1 MLLECSGDEGP
12 LKSLGSVSITGA
24 RRESVFEGDSTDC
37 FLQIN
42 LAILWEKNC
51 ES

>member
-1 MLLECSGDEGP
+1 MFLERSGDEGP
-12 LKSLGSVSITGA
+12 LFSLWSALVQNFGTYVQG
-24 RRESVFEGDSTDC
+24 GGTDC
-37 FLQIN
+37 FLQVH